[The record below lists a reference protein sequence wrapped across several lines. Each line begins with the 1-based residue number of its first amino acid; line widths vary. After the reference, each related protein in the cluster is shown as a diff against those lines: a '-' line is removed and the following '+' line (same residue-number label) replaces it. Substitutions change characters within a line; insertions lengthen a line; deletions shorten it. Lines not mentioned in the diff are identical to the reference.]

1 MYKQCCLDIIK
12 KDNDGRLNNTIIDK
26 LQGLFMLILEPMIF
40 DNQ

>member
-12 KDNDGRLNNTIIDK
+12 KDNDGILKNTIIDK